1 MIKHI
6 NFLWFN
12 YSKVESV
19 SILTF
24 FNKII
29 YAKTG
34 NIYLFFGY
42 FILDLFNKKISIN
55 NNLV

>member
-6 NFLWFN
+6 NFLWFK
-12 YSKVESV
+12 YSKVENV

-42 FILDLFNKKISIN
+42 FILDLYNKK
-55 NNLV
+55 V

>member
-29 YAKTG
+29 YAKTV